1 MKLIFST
8 LLITALIGATT
19 LARGESQK
27 DDTGQEQKR
36 DLQGSWA
43 ITGTKGYGKDAQKDF
58 QGLVITFAGDKIAAK
73 YDGKSAQASYKLILT
88 KAGPSQVDVTVNEGP
103 DAVKGK
109 TFNCIY
115 LLEGNTLKITYREPG
130 KQRPSTFTDEGDAGV
145 YTVSFKKQK
154 Q

>member
-1 MKLIFST
+1 MKILAA
-8 LLITALIGATT
+8 LLTVALLGMATT
-19 LARGESQK
+19 FAFGAA

-43 ITGTKGYGKDAQKDF
+43 ITGTKGYSKDLQKDF
-58 QGLVITFAGDKIAAK
+58 QGLVITFEGDKISAK
-73 YDGKSAQASYKLILT
+73 YDGKTAQAAYKLILT
-88 KAGPSQVDVTVNEGP
+88 KAGPSQMDVTVNEGP

-130 KQRPSTFTDEGDAGV
+130 KQRPSTFTDEGEAGV
-145 YTVSFKKQK
+145 YTVSFKKAK
-154 Q
+154 K